1 MIDLTNEN
9 HKRGVMI
16 LNSKDVRNVD
26 RYLFDWKI
34 HTGCAENYVDVLIAR
49 TKTLDVSDSVK
60 ESMLSDLGFILDW
73 IKKSAIDIDKAREV
87 FR

>member
-1 MIDLTNEN
+1 MIDLTNDN

-73 IKKSAIDIDKAREV
+73 IKTSAIDIDKAREV

>member
-73 IKKSAIDIDKAREV
+73 IKTSAIDIDKAREV

>member
-1 MIDLTNEN
+1 MIDLTNYE

-26 RYLFDWKI
+26 RYLFDWKV
-34 HTGCAENYVDVLIAR
+34 HTGCAENYVDMLISR
-49 TKTLDVSDSVK
+49 TKRLKISDSEK
-60 ESMLSDLGFILDW
+60 EDILTYLGFIQDW